1 MANRPGKHSAPLN
14 SGTSRRGA
22 HSAPLGSTQG
32 RRGSHSAPVTSAGR
46 STRATQGS
54 RSRSAQADVSRTPRA
69 ARARSSFEG
78 TGFAPTAS
86 PVSAAGGS
94 QSFAATDSLARAKAA
109 RKKSRGKKIALGIA
123 AALVVV
129 LAGAGT
135 ALALYLNGINATIQA
150 VSTTLSSRSSASSW
164 PPPRPT
170 APITWASSAA
180 TPARARRPA
189 DRT

>member
-46 STRATQGS
+46 STRSAQAA
-54 RSRSAQADVSRTPRA
+54 RSRSAQADASRTPRA
-69 ARARSSFEG
+69 SRARSSFEG

-86 PVSAAGGS
+86 PVSAVS
-94 QSFAATDSLARAKAA
+94 DSRSFAATDSLARAKAA

-129 LAGAGT
+129 LAGAGG
-135 ALALYLNGINATIQA
+135 ALALYLNGINATIQGGLDDA
-150 VSTTLSSRSSASSW
+150 EDVYKRQSSGGIVFAGRFLVAAMGFFDSLRSL
-164 PPPRPT
+164 RMT
-170 APITWASSAA
+170 
-180 TPARARRPA
+180 R
-189 DRT
+189 D